1 MRLFSHAWSSW
12 CPRIALKLKG
22 RAAKRLAGRAP
33 TPGTRARGGPRA
45 RSRPPS
51 PPTLATRQPTRSSR
65 ALTCRYRYYNSWHQ
79 CKYDYSDEEPQCAK
93 LKQWTRGQHRSQG
106 GRRGGGRAHEA
117 AVLAAAGPGA
127 AGSCGCFR
135 TGWGCSPRA
144 GGEALLLRRPHDAM
158 APPPEWPPAQADVSP
173 RASVR
178 PGSACVQ
185 WSGSRTGRSSVRAV
199 RPAAGEE
206 WPRAAGRGWSRAGR
220 GGGGGKSWGAGAD
233 PRGRGVASS
242 DLAASMRVCQGGHAR
257 STKLPRTRPPPPPH
271 QLTPRPSTRAA
282 AQARTRARSPARS
295 RAATATTRR
304 LPARDGRPRPPPPPL
319 LPLLLLGAVR
329 ATVGR
334 RVWCGVGGSS
344 LVVSEARWDVGRV
357 RRYTRARRVCCLRR
371 PRAAAGGVC
380 VSFTLVFP
388 LGPRTSLHPSH
399 RPHPIP
405 SVRSS

>member
-1 MRLFSHAWSSW
+1 MPSDRAQTQR
-12 CPRIALKLKG
+12 PRHK
-22 RAAKRLAGRAP
+22 AARRSRP
-33 TPGTRARGGPRA
+33 DPRHPGGPRA

-257 STKLPRTRPPPPPH
+257 STKLPRTRPPPRLTSSPRGPRHALPRRHVPGPGPRRGQGRRRPP
-271 QLTPRPSTRAA
+271 LGGFRRVTAD
-282 AQARTRARSPARS
+282 PAR
-295 RAATATTRR
+295 RR
-304 LPARDGRPRPPPPPL
+304 RRSCRCSCSGR
-319 LPLLLLGAVR
+319 
-329 ATVGR
+329 
-334 RVWCGVGGSS
+334 
-344 LVVSEARWDVGRV
+344 
-357 RRYTRARRVCCLRR
+357 
-371 PRAAAGGVC
+371 
-380 VSFTLVFP
+380 
-388 LGPRTSLHPSH
+388 
-399 RPHPIP
+399 
-405 SVRSS
+405 